1 MATQVQF
8 RRGTTTQN
16 NAFTGAIGEITY
28 DTEVKTFRLHDGVTP
43 GGGAI
48 LINNTSAQTLT
59 NKTLS
64 TNSVWNGQPVG
75 LGYGGTGASLSAA
88 SGAVAYS
95 TNSSIGF
102 TGVGSS
108 GQLLVSSGS
117 GVPAWV
123 SPASITAGT
132 SSTAVTATNIAGGSA
147 GYLPYQADTGTTS
160 FIAPG
165 ASGTFLI
172 STGASSAPSWAAGQI
187 TVGSTAISLGSTSA
201 SLAGLDIL
209 TATGSSN
216 WKIPV
221 GSTGQRPV
229 TPATGMIRYNSTL
242 SSFEGYAA
250 AAWASLGGVKSV
262 DGFTFIIAET
272 SASASNG
279 DLDFYAEDGAG
290 TASTQVGQWNRTN
303 LKDYTGTLV
312 GTQTTQNVFN
322 VTATTLNIGGA
333 ATTVSL
339 GAATG
344 TTTVNNNLTVTGNLT
359 INGTT
364 TTLNATSLSI
374 DDNII
379 RLAEGNPANILDI
392 GFVGNYTSGSALHT
406 GLIKQASSAKWL
418 LISGIAEPTNTVSL
432 TGAVYDWLKLGTVE
446 VTTGVAVNGSTSG
459 TTTLVATAV
468 AGTTTLTL
476 PAATDTLV
484 GKATTDTLTNKTINL
499 TNNTLT
505 ATSAQLATAITD
517 ETGTGVIVFGT
528 SPTLTTSVVAGS
540 ASMDIFNTVAT
551 TVNAFGAAS
560 TLSIGAATGTL
571 TLNNANTV
579 ITGNLTV
586 NGTTTTVN
594 SSTVN
599 LDNLILQL
607 GGDTVPTVDN
617 NLDRGVQFRWF
628 SGTAKNGFFGFD
640 DSTGFFTFIPDATNT
655 GGVLSGTLGVIDAL
669 RITGSAATLTTPRNI
684 NGTAFDGSAAITT
697 ASWGTARTITLGGT
711 GKSVDGSVAVTWTIP
726 EIIPTNTSIQLG
738 SIGVGTAAS
747 GTAGE
752 IRATGTITGYYSDD
766 RLKTRTG
773 NIENALE
780 KVLSLDGFHYH
791 ANETAASLGYD
802 SSKQEVGLS
811 AQQVQAVLP
820 EIVVPAPIDATYLT
834 IHYERMIPLLV
845 EAIKEQQKQIEEL
858 KAKLGN

>member
-1 MATQVQF
+1 MKLTHNQTVRGLQV
-8 RRGTTTQN
+8 
-16 NAFTGAIGEITY
+16 
-28 DTEVKTFRLHDGVTP
+28 
-43 GGGAI
+43 
-48 LINNTSAQTLT
+48 INHL
-59 NKTLS
+59 
-64 TNSVWNGQPVG
+64 
-75 LGYGGTGASLSAA
+75 
-88 SGAVAYS
+88 
-95 TNSSIGF
+95 
-102 TGVGSS
+102 
-108 GQLLVSSGS
+108 
-117 GVPAWV
+117 
-123 SPASITAGT
+123 
-132 SSTAVTATNIAGGSA
+132 
-147 GYLPYQADTGTTS
+147 
-160 FIAPG
+160 
-165 ASGTFLI
+165 
-172 STGASSAPSWAAGQI
+172 
-187 TVGSTAISLGSTSA
+187 
-201 SLAGLDIL
+201 
-209 TATGSSN
+209 
-216 WKIPV
+216 
-221 GSTGQRPV
+221 
-229 TPATGMIRYNSTL
+229 
-242 SSFEGYAA
+242 
-250 AAWASLGGVKSV
+250 
-262 DGFTFIIAET
+262 
-272 SASASNG
+272 
-279 DLDFYAEDGAG
+279 
-290 TASTQVGQWNRTN
+290 
-303 LKDYTGTLV
+303 
-312 GTQTTQNVFN
+312 
-322 VTATTLNIGGA
+322 
-333 ATTVSL
+333 
-339 GAATG
+339 
-344 TTTVNNNLTVTGNLT
+344 
-359 INGTT
+359 
-364 TTLNATSLSI
+364 
-374 DDNII
+374 
-379 RLAEGNPANILDI
+379 
-392 GFVGNYTSGSALHT
+392 
-406 GLIKQASSAKWL
+406 L

-505 ATSAQLATAITD
+505 ATSAQLATALTD
-517 ETGTGVIVFGT
+517 ETGTGVVVFGT
-528 SPTLTTSVVAGS
+528 SPTLTTSVVTGS
-540 ASMDIFNTVAT
+540 ASFDVFNTTATTINAYGAATSLNIGNATSATVTLRPGTLVGANTTQNVYNTVAT

-617 NLDRGVQFRWF
+617 NLDRGVQFRWHN
-628 SGTAKNGFFGFD
+628 GTVAKNGFFGYD

-655 GGVLSGTLGVIDAL
+655 SGVLSGTLGVIDAL
-669 RITGSAATLTTPRNI
+669 RITGSAATLTTARNI
-684 NGTAFDGSAAITT
+684 NGTAFDGSTAITT

-711 GKSVDGSVAVTWTIP
+711 GKSVDGAAAVTWTIP
-726 EIIPTNTSIQLG
+726 EIIPTNTNIQLG

-747 GTAGE
+747 GVAGE
-752 IRATGTITGYYSDD
+752 IRATGTVTGYYSDD

>member
-28 DTEVKTFRLHDGVTP
+28 DTEVKTFRLHDGTTA

-48 LINNTSAQTLT
+48 VINNTSAQTLT
-59 NKTLS
+59 NKTMS
-64 TNSVWNGQPVG
+64 TNSVWQGQPVG

-132 SSTAVTATNIAGGSA
+132 SSTAVTATNLAGGSA
-147 GYLPYQADTGTTS
+147 GYIPYQADTGATS

-165 ASGTFLI
+165 SAGTFLI
-172 STGASSAPSWAAGQI
+172 STGASSAPSWAAGQV

-209 TATGSSN
+209 TATGTSN
-216 WKIPV
+216 WKIPA
-221 GSTGQRPV
+221 GTTGQRPV

-279 DLDFYAEDGAG
+279 DLDFYAENSAG
-290 TASTQVGQWNRTN
+290 TGSIQVGQWNRTN

-312 GTQTTQNVFN
+312 GTQTTQNLFN
-322 VTATTLNIGGA
+322 VTATTVNAFGA
-333 ATTVSL
+333 ATSL
-339 GAATG
+339 TIGATTG
-344 TTTVNNNLTVTGNLT
+344 TSTVRNNLTVTGNLT
-359 INGTT
+359 VNGTT
-364 TTLNATSLSI
+364 TTVNSTTVEIQNAFVFEGATADAFETTLST
-374 DDNII
+374 
-379 RLAEGNPANILDI
+379 
-392 GFVGNYTSGSALHT
+392 V
-406 GLIKQASSAKWL
+406 
-418 LISGIAEPTNTVSL
+418 EPTVDRTIL
-432 TGAVYDWLKLGTVE
+432 
-446 VTTGVAVNGSTSG
+446 
-459 TTTLVATAV
+459 
-468 AGTTTLTL
+468 L
-476 PAATDTLV
+476 PDASDTLV
-484 GKATTDTLTNKTINL
+484 GKATTDTLTNKSINL
-499 TNNTLT
+499 TSNTLT

-517 ETGTGVIVFGT
+517 ETGTGVVVFGT

-540 ASMDIFNTVAT
+540 ASMDIFNTTAT
-551 TVNAFGAAS
+551 TVNAYGAAT
-560 TLSIGAATGTL
+560 TLAIGNATAATLTLRPGTVVGSNTTQNLYDTVATTLNIGGAATTVSIGAATGTL

-655 GGVLSGTLGVIDAL
+655 SGVLSGTLGVIDAL
-669 RITGSAATLTTPRNI
+669 RITGSAATLTTARNI
-684 NGTAFDGSAAITT
+684 NGTAFDGSTAITT

-711 GKSVDGSVAVTWTIP
+711 GKSVDGSTAVTWTIP

-747 GTAGE
+747 GTTGE

-791 ANETAASLGYD
+791 ANETASALGYD

-820 EIVVPAPIDATYLT
+820 EIVLPAPIDAQYLT

>member
-28 DTEVKTFRLHDGVTP
+28 DTEVKTFRLHDGTTP
-43 GGGAI
+43 GGGSI
-48 LINNTSAQTLT
+48 LINNTFAQTLT
-59 NKTLS
+59 NKTMS
-64 TNSVWNGQPVG
+64 TNCVWNGQPMG

-187 TVGSTAISLGSTSA
+187 TVGTTAISLGSASTS
-201 SLAGLDIL
+201 LDGLNIL

-250 AAWASLGGVKSV
+250 SAWASLGGVKSV

-322 VTATTLNIGGA
+322 VTATTVNAFGA
-333 ATTVSL
+333 ATALTI
-339 GAATG
+339 GATTG
-344 TTTVNNNLTVTGNLT
+344 TSTVRNNLTVTGNLT
-359 INGTT
+359 VNGTT
-364 TTLNATSLSI
+364 TTVNST
-374 DDNII
+374 
-379 RLAEGNPANILDI
+379 
-392 GFVGNYTSGSALHT
+392 
-406 GLIKQASSAKWL
+406 
-418 LISGIAEPTNTVSL
+418 
-432 TGAVYDWLKLGTVE
+432 TVE
-446 VTTGVAVNGSTSG
+446 IQNAFVFEGATADGFE
-459 TTTLVATAV
+459 TTLSTVDPTADR
-468 AGTTTLTL
+468 TILL
-476 PAATDTLV
+476 PDASDTLV
-484 GKATTDTLTNKTINL
+484 GKATTDTLTNKSINL

-517 ETGTGVIVFGT
+517 ETGTGVVVFGT

-540 ASMDIFNTVAT
+540 ASMDIFNTTAT
-551 TVNAFGAAS
+551 TVNAFGAAT
-560 TLSIGAATGTL
+560 TLAIGNATAATLTLRPGTVVGSNTTQNLYNTVATTLNIGGAATTVSIGAATGTL

-607 GGDTVPTVDN
+607 GGDTVPTVDDN
-617 NLDRGVQFRWF
+617 QDRGVQFRWF

-669 RITGSAATLTTPRNI
+669 RITGSAATLTTARNI
-684 NGTAFDGSAAITT
+684 NGTAFDGSTAITT

-711 GKSVDGSVAVTWTIP
+711 GKSVDGSAAVAWTIP

-747 GTAGE
+747 GVAGE
-752 IRATGTITGYYSDD
+752 IRATGSITGYYSDD

-802 SSKQEVGLS
+802 STKQEVGLS